1 MEKLFSADPLARPVW
16 LQRIRGGVIPTAA
29 EGETASATAAGM
41 AAVDTP
47 HAVQRIETGGGR
59 YRILESVRPGTR
71 RTELLRRY
79 NPASLQRDGQHSP
92 WTFSGNTVVMCT
104 HRRGIERDWDAAI
117 AGSRVAM
124 LHLHPTPYKSML
136 PCHPLGRPN
145 GSSICSLIVPMPI
158 RAGRVQTT
166 SGTAPSGRWTAPSKT

>member
-1 MEKLFSADPLARPVW
+1 MEKLFSADHLARPVW

-117 AGSRVAM
+117 AGSRVAI
-124 LHLHPTPYKSML
+124 LHPHPTPPYHKHAAL
-136 PCHPLGRPN
+136 PPARPAQREL
-145 GSSICSLIVPMPI
+145 SSICSLI
-158 RAGRVQTT
+158 
-166 SGTAPSGRWTAPSKT
+166 